1 MTKALSSPEFGG
13 SVLLPVGVK
22 NGKRDKKNQLYDGIK
37 EMSIDAL
44 HGGAV
49 YSLLKVR

>member
-1 MTKALSSPEFGG
+1 LNRALSSSEFGA

-22 NGKRDKKNQLYDGIK
+22 NGKREKKNPLYDDIIS
-37 EMSIDAL
+37 MNINSL

-49 YSLLKVR
+49 YSLLRIR